1 MAAPDVDQVLDNV
14 YQLVSTQL
22 KDFLNGTPQINPSN
36 VDEIIK
42 VVMECIDVFS
52 SGQVAALSSTRKAEL
67 GKQLLKKIFADLVK
81 SGKISQESLQ
91 FWNTIVD
98 HVGPA
103 IFKLIVMADKGYI
116 HINEQIQEAVKDGC
130 GCFGAKPAPAPAKS
144 GKGKTRK

>member
-1 MAAPDVDQVLDNV
+1 MAEVDQVLDSV
-14 YQLVSTQL
+14 YQLVSAQL
-22 KDFLNGTPQINPSN
+22 KDFISGTPQINASN

-67 GKQLLKKIFADLVK
+67 GKQLLKKVFADLAK
-81 SGKISQESLQ
+81 SGKLSAESLQ

-103 IFKLIVMADKGYI
+103 IFKLVVMADKGYV
-116 HINEQIQEAVKDGC
+116 HINQEIQEALADGC
-130 GCFGAKPAPAPAKS
+130 GCFGKKEEPVVSKKAS
-144 GKGKTRK
+144 KGKTRK